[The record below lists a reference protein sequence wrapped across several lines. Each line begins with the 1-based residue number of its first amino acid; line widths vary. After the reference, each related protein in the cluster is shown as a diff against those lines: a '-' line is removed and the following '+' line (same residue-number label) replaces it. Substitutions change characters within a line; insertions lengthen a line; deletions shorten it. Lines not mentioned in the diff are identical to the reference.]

1 MLLTITTTHTPAS
14 DLSFLLH
21 KAPGHLQ
28 TFPLPF
34 GDAHVFCPEAN
45 EERCTAA
52 LLLEVDPIG
61 LVRQSK
67 GPRERVGCSA
77 ST

>member
-28 TFPLPF
+28 TLPLPF
-34 GDAHVFCPEAN
+34 GAAHVFYPEAN
-45 EERCTAA
+45 EERCTACTNA
-52 LLLEVDPIG
+52 SSP
-61 LVRQSK
+61 
-67 GPRERVGCSA
+67 CSPWKA
-77 ST
+77 NL